1 MTARHTQALVDLSRY
16 LSVNDKAGALAH
28 VNMVADSE
36 SAQAGTRGK
45 KFINIV
51 ASGEKTDANDS
62 RAFDLMADDG
72 SKIAIPFAAINQAMA
87 MSKKAHSMHQGRAGD
102 VHVLNE
108 NTGALDTK
116 VPAAPNYVRTAGNNQ
131 HTPAQLQLV
140 NAYMAAPENKGMTFS
155 QAMEKVKT
163 SLEKPRHQ
171 AILELVGKNTLPS
184 DDVQK
189 QYQKWPDLYDHAK
202 GSAPNASATPGL
214 QSNSPAASTIDAKY
228 KSLFTP

>member
-36 SAQAGTRGK
+36 SAQAGTKGK

-62 RAFDLMADDG
+62 RAFDMMAADG

-87 MSKKAHSMHQGRAGD
+87 MSKTGKYSMHAGRAGD
-102 VHVLNE
+102 IHVLNE

-116 VPAAPNYVRTAGNNQ
+116 VPADPNYVRSAGNNQ

-163 SLEKPRHQ
+163 SLEQPRHQ
-171 AILELVGKNTLPS
+171 AICA
-184 DDVQK
+184 
-189 QYQKWPDLYDHAK
+189 H
-202 GSAPNASATPGL
+202 TPGE
-214 QSNSPAASTIDAKY
+214 SPA
-228 KSLFTP
+228 